1 MELQGVYNFP
11 NRGKVINPKIALM
24 TTKIDSLDFVKNT
37 FDIWIRVHNSGTDF
51 DYLLENISVE
61 NLQFNGVQ
69 SLMDIIVGHLETFKQ
84 KENEKSVR

>member
-1 MELQGVYNFP
+1 MELQGTFNFP

-24 TTKIDSLDFVKNT
+24 TTKIDSLNFVKNT

-61 NLQFNGVQ
+61 NLQFNGVE
-69 SLMDIIVGHLETFKQ
+69 SLMGIITAHLESFKQ
-84 KENEKSVR
+84 QTP

>member
-1 MELQGVYNFP
+1 MELLGIYNFP

-24 TTKIDSLDFVKNT
+24 TTKIDSLDFIKNT

-61 NLQFNGVQ
+61 NLQFNGVN
-69 SLMDIIVGHLETFKQ
+69 SLMTIIANYLETFKIE
-84 KENEKSVR
+84 ENERN